1 MKKIL
6 CVLLMALAAMSFAQ
20 EGAKPEF
27 QAFASSL
34 LKLKPAEGGW
44 QKFSLKVEVAPWSF
58 QAIGEVHIVAGDAEL
73 LNSALYDGT
82 LYSIVAYIP
91 STAAGSDGKEYQV
104 GVFDLMLFLEDE
116 PTQVRNVKFR
126 LLPPANDEWATGIF
140 KDAIATGTALGS
152 VWGGAYDDDIVKA
165 SAVPLDKKQLQ
176 ANLKSKSRPAP
187 AAEPEPA
194 PVVKRSV
201 AADDDEPVVKK
212 KKKRSYNEEE
222 EDEDGSNLTVK
233 EKRRRAMMQKKREA
247 AAEEAEE
254 DEEPVVKKKK
264 KKRSYDEDEEEP
276 VVKKKKKKKRSYD
289 EDEEEAPVVKKK
301 KKKRSY
307 DEDEEE
313 PVVKKKKKKKKKKVV
328 YEDDEEEE

>member
-6 CVLLMALAAMSFAQ
+6 CMLFMAVAVLSFAQ
-20 EGAKPEF
+20 GNTKPEF

-44 QKFSLKVEVAPWSF
+44 QKFSLKVEIAPWAF

-82 LYSIVAYIP
+82 LYSVVAYIP
-91 STAAGSDGKEYQV
+91 APAAGTDGKEYQV
-104 GVFDLMLFLEDE
+104 GVFDMMLFLEDE

-126 LLPPANDEWATGIF
+126 LLPPANDEWAMGIF
-140 KDAIATGTALGS
+140 KDAIASGTALGS
-152 VWGGAYDDDIVKA
+152 VWGGAYEDEITKA
-165 SAVPLDKKQLQ
+165 SAVPMDKKQLQ
-176 ANLKSKSRPAP
+176 ANLKKKERPEPSP
-187 AAEPEPA
+187 AAEPA
-194 PVVKRSV
+194 PV
-201 AADDDEPVVKK
+201 AKK
-212 KKKRSYNEEE
+212 KKKRSYDEDE

-233 EKRRRAMMQKKREA
+233 EKRRRAMLQKKREA

-254 DEEPVVKKKK
+254 EEEAPVV
-264 KKRSYDEDEEEP
+264 
-276 VVKKKKKKKRSYD
+276 KKKKKKRSYD

-313 PVVKKKKKKKKKKVV
+313 APVVKKKKKKKSYDEDEEEPVVKKKKKKKKKKVV

>member
-6 CVLLMALAAMSFAQ
+6 CMLFMAVAVLSFAQ
-20 EGAKPEF
+20 GNTKPEF

-44 QKFSLKVEVAPWSF
+44 QKFSLKVEVAPWAF

-82 LYSIVAYIP
+82 LYSVVAYIP
-91 STAAGSDGKEYQV
+91 APAAGTDGKEYQV
-104 GVFDLMLFLEDE
+104 GVFDMMLFLEDE

-126 LLPPANDEWATGIF
+126 LLPPANDEWAMGIF
-140 KDAIATGTALGS
+140 KDAIASGTALGS
-152 VWGGAYDDDIVKA
+152 VWGGAYEDEITKA
-165 SAVPLDKKQLQ
+165 SAVPMDKKQLQ
-176 ANLKSKSRPAP
+176 ANLKKKERPEPSP
-187 AAEPEPA
+187 AAEPA
-194 PVVKRSV
+194 PV
-201 AADDDEPVVKK
+201 AKK
-212 KKKRSYNEEE
+212 KKKRSYNEDE

-233 EKRRRAMMQKKREA
+233 EKRRRAMLQKKREA

-254 DEEPVVKKKK
+254 
-264 KKRSYDEDEEEP
+264 EEEP
-276 VVKKKKKKKRSYD
+276 VVKKKKKKRSYD

-313 PVVKKKKKKKKKKVV
+313 APVVKKKKKKKSYDEDEEEPVVKKKKKKKKKKVV

>member
-1 MKKIL
+1 
-6 CVLLMALAAMSFAQ
+6 MSFAQ

-44 QKFSLKVEVAPWSF
+44 QKFSLKVEVAPWAF
-58 QAIGEVHIVAGDAEL
+58 QAIGDVHIVAGDAEL
-73 LNSALYDGT
+73 LNGALYDGT
-82 LYSIVAYIP
+82 LYAVVAYIP

-116 PTQVRNVKFR
+116 ATQVRNVKFR

-152 VWGGAYDDDIVKA
+152 VWGGAYDDEIVKA

-176 ANLKSKSRPAP
+176 ANLKAKSRPAP

-194 PVVKRSV
+194 PVVKKSRV
-201 AADDDEPVVKK
+201 ADDDEPVVKK
-212 KKKRSYNEEE
+212 KKKRSYNEDE

-233 EKRRRAMMQKKREA
+233 EKRRRAMMSKKR
-247 AAEEAEE
+247 AAEEDE
-254 DEEPVVKKKK
+254 EEPVVKKKK
-264 KKRSYDEDEEEP
+264 KKRSYDDEDEEEPVVKKKKKKRSYDDEDEEEP
-276 VVKKKKKKKRSYD
+276 VVKKKKKKKSYD
-289 EDEEEAPVVKKK
+289 D
-301 KKKRSY
+301 
-307 DEDEEE
+307 DEEE

-328 YEDDEEEE
+328 YEDDEDEE

>member
-1 MKKIL
+1 MMKKIL
-6 CVLLMALAAMSFAQ
+6 CMLFMAVAVLSFAQ
-20 EGAKPEF
+20 GNTKPEF

-44 QKFSLKVEVAPWSF
+44 QKFSLKVEIAPWAF

-82 LYSIVAYIP
+82 LYSVVAYIP
-91 STAAGSDGKEYQV
+91 APAAGTDGKEYQV
-104 GVFDLMLFLEDE
+104 GVFDMMLFLEDE

-126 LLPPANDEWATGIF
+126 LLPPANDEWAMGIF
-140 KDAIATGTALGS
+140 KDAIASGTALGS
-152 VWGGAYDDDIVKA
+152 VWGGAYEDEIIKA

-176 ANLKSKSRPAP
+176 ANLKKKERPEPSP
-187 AAEPEPA
+187 AAEPA
-194 PVVKRSV
+194 PV
-201 AADDDEPVVKK
+201 AKK
-212 KKKRSYNEEE
+212 KKKRSYDEDE

-233 EKRRRAMMQKKREA
+233 EKRRRAMMQKKRAA

-254 DEEPVVKKKK
+254 EEEPVVKKKR
-264 KKRSYDEDEEEP
+264 KRSYDEDEEEAP
-276 VVKKKKKKKRSYD
+276 VVKKKKKKRSYD

-301 KKKRSY
+301 KKKKSY

>member
-1 MKKIL
+1 MRKIL
-6 CVLLMALAAMSFAQ
+6 CMLFMAVAVLSFAQ
-20 EGAKPEF
+20 GNTKPEF

-44 QKFSLKVEVAPWSF
+44 QKFSLKVEIAPWAF

-82 LYSIVAYIP
+82 LYSVVAYIP
-91 STAAGSDGKEYQV
+91 APAAGTDGKEYQV
-104 GVFDLMLFLEDE
+104 GVFDMMLFLEDE

-126 LLPPANDEWATGIF
+126 LLPPANDEWAMGIF
-140 KDAIATGTALGS
+140 KDAIASGTALGS
-152 VWGGAYDDDIVKA
+152 VWGGAYEDEITKA
-165 SAVPLDKKQLQ
+165 SAVPMDKRQLQ
-176 ANLKSKSRPAP
+176 ANLKKKKRPEPSP
-187 AAEPEPA
+187 AAEPA
-194 PVVKRSV
+194 PV
-201 AADDDEPVVKK
+201 AKK
-212 KKKRSYNEEE
+212 KKKRSYDEDE

-233 EKRRRAMMQKKREA
+233 EKRRRAMLQKKREA

-254 DEEPVVKKKK
+254 EEEAPVV
-264 KKRSYDEDEEEP
+264 
-276 VVKKKKKKKRSYD
+276 KKKKKKRSYD

-313 PVVKKKKKKKKKKVV
+313 APVVKKKKKKKSYDEDEEEPVVKKKKKKKKKKVV

>member
-1 MKKIL
+1 MAVA
-6 CVLLMALAAMSFAQ
+6 VLSFAQ
-20 EGAKPEF
+20 GNTKPEF

-44 QKFSLKVEVAPWSF
+44 QKFSLKVEIAPWAF

-82 LYSIVAYIP
+82 LYSVVAYIP
-91 STAAGSDGKEYQV
+91 APAAGTDGKEYQV
-104 GVFDLMLFLEDE
+104 GVFDMMLFLEDE

-126 LLPPANDEWATGIF
+126 LLPPANDEWAMGIF
-140 KDAIATGTALGS
+140 KDAIASGTALGS
-152 VWGGAYDDDIVKA
+152 VWGGAYEDEITKA
-165 SAVPLDKKQLQ
+165 SAVPMDKKQLQ
-176 ANLKSKSRPAP
+176 ANLKKKERPEPSP
-187 AAEPEPA
+187 AAEPA
-194 PVVKRSV
+194 PV
-201 AADDDEPVVKK
+201 AKK
-212 KKKRSYNEEE
+212 KKKRSYDEDE

-233 EKRRRAMMQKKREA
+233 EKRRRAMLQKKREA

-254 DEEPVVKKKK
+254 
-264 KKRSYDEDEEEP
+264 EEEP
-276 VVKKKKKKKRSYD
+276 VVKKKKKKRSYD

-313 PVVKKKKKKKKKKVV
+313 APVVKKKKKKKSYDEDEEEPVVKKKKKKKKKKVV

>member
-1 MKKIL
+1 MKKLL
-6 CVLLMALAAMSFAQ
+6 CVLFMALAVLSFAQ
-20 EGAKPEF
+20 GNTKPEF
-27 QAFASSL
+27 QAFSSSL

-44 QKFSLKVEVAPWSF
+44 QKFSLKVEVAPWAF

-82 LYSIVAYIP
+82 LYSVVAYIP
-91 STAAGSDGKEYQV
+91 APAAGTDGKEYQV
-104 GVFDLMLFLEDE
+104 GVFDMMLFLEDE

-126 LLPPANDEWATGIF
+126 LLPPANDEWAMGIF
-140 KDAIATGTALGS
+140 KDAIASGTALGS
-152 VWGGAYDDDIVKA
+152 VWGGAYEDEITKA
-165 SAVPLDKKQLQ
+165 SAVPMDKKQLQ
-176 ANLKSKSRPAP
+176 ANLKKKERPEPSP
-187 AAEPEPA
+187 AAEPA
-194 PVVKRSV
+194 PV
-201 AADDDEPVVKK
+201 AKK
-212 KKKRSYNEEE
+212 KKKRSYDEDE

-233 EKRRRAMMQKKREA
+233 EKRRRAMLQKKREA

-254 DEEPVVKKKK
+254 
-264 KKRSYDEDEEEP
+264 EEEP
-276 VVKKKKKKKRSYD
+276 VVKKKKKKRSYD

-313 PVVKKKKKKKKKKVV
+313 APVVKKKKKKKSYDEDEEEPVVKKKKKKKKKKVV

>member
-6 CVLLMALAAMSFAQ
+6 CMLFMAVAVLSFAQ
-20 EGAKPEF
+20 GNTKPEF

-44 QKFSLKVEVAPWSF
+44 QKFSLKVEIAPWAF

-82 LYSIVAYIP
+82 LYSVVAYIP
-91 STAAGSDGKEYQV
+91 APAAGTDGKEYQV
-104 GVFDLMLFLEDE
+104 GVFDMMLFLEDE

-126 LLPPANDEWATGIF
+126 LLPPANDEWAMGIF
-140 KDAIATGTALGS
+140 KDAIASGTALGS
-152 VWGGAYDDDIVKA
+152 VWGGAYEDEITKA
-165 SAVPLDKKQLQ
+165 SAVPMDKKQLQ
-176 ANLKSKSRPAP
+176 ANLKKKERPEPSP
-187 AAEPEPA
+187 AAEPA
-194 PVVKRSV
+194 PV
-201 AADDDEPVVKK
+201 AKK
-212 KKKRSYNEEE
+212 KKKRSYNEDE

-233 EKRRRAMMQKKREA
+233 EKRRRAMLQKKREA
-247 AAEEAEE
+247 ATEEAEE
-254 DEEPVVKKKK
+254 
-264 KKRSYDEDEEEP
+264 EEEP
-276 VVKKKKKKKRSYD
+276 VVKKKKKKRSYD

-313 PVVKKKKKKKKKKVV
+313 APVVKKKKKKKSYDEDEEEPVVKKKKKKKKKKVV

>member
-6 CVLLMALAAMSFAQ
+6 CMLFMAVAVLSFAQ
-20 EGAKPEF
+20 GNTKPEF

-44 QKFSLKVEVAPWSF
+44 QKFSLKVEIAPWAF

-82 LYSIVAYIP
+82 LYSVVAYIP
-91 STAAGSDGKEYQV
+91 APAAGTDGKEYQV
-104 GVFDLMLFLEDE
+104 GVFDVMLFLEDE

-126 LLPPANDEWATGIF
+126 LLPPANDEWAMGIF
-140 KDAIATGTALGS
+140 KDAIASGTALGS
-152 VWGGAYDDDIVKA
+152 VWGGAYEDEIIKA

-176 ANLKSKSRPAP
+176 ANLKKKERPEPSP
-187 AAEPEPA
+187 AAEPA
-194 PVVKRSV
+194 PV
-201 AADDDEPVVKK
+201 AKK
-212 KKKRSYNEEE
+212 KKKRSYDEDE

-233 EKRRRAMMQKKREA
+233 EKRRRAMMQKKRAA

-254 DEEPVVKKKK
+254 EEEPVVKKKR
-264 KKRSYDEDEEEP
+264 KRSYDEDEEEAP
-276 VVKKKKKKKRSYD
+276 VVKKKKKKRSYD

-301 KKKRSY
+301 KKKKSY

>member
-1 MKKIL
+1 MKKLL
-6 CVLLMALAAMSFAQ
+6 CMLFMAFAVLSFAQ
-20 EGAKPEF
+20 EGAKPGF
-27 QAFASSL
+27 QAFSGSL

-44 QKFSLKVEVAPWSF
+44 QKFSLKVEVAPWAF
-58 QAIGEVHIVAGDAEL
+58 QAIGEVHIVAGDPEL

-82 LYSIVAYIP
+82 VYAVVAYMP
-91 STAAGSDGKEYQV
+91 STATGTDGKEYQV
-104 GVFDLMLFLEDE
+104 GVFDMMLFLEDE

-126 LLPPANDEWATGIF
+126 LLPPANDEWALGIF

-152 VWGGAYDDDIVKA
+152 VWGGAYEDEITKA
-165 SAVPLDKKQLQ
+165 SAVPMDKKLLQ
-176 ANLKSKSRPAP
+176 ANLKKDRPAP
-187 AAEPEPA
+187 AVEPEPVAAAPAEEPA
-194 PVVKRSV
+194 PVAK
-201 AADDDEPVVKK
+201 KK
-212 KKKRSYNEEE
+212 KKKRSYDEDE

-233 EKRRRAMMQKKREA
+233 EKRRRAMLSKKK

-254 DEEPVVKKKK
+254 EEEPVVKKKK

-276 VVKKKKKKKRSYD
+276 VVKKKKKKRSYD
-289 EDEEEAPVVKKK
+289 EDEEEPVVKKK

>member
-1 MKKIL
+1 MMKKIL
-6 CVLLMALAAMSFAQ
+6 CMLFMAVAVLSFAQ
-20 EGAKPEF
+20 GNTKPEF

-44 QKFSLKVEVAPWSF
+44 QKFSLKVEIAPWAF

-82 LYSIVAYIP
+82 LYSVVAYIP
-91 STAAGSDGKEYQV
+91 APAAGTDGKEYQV
-104 GVFDLMLFLEDE
+104 GVFDMMLFLEDE

-126 LLPPANDEWATGIF
+126 LLPPANDEWAMGIF
-140 KDAIATGTALGS
+140 KDAIASGTALGS
-152 VWGGAYDDDIVKA
+152 VWGGAYEDEITKA
-165 SAVPLDKKQLQ
+165 SAVPMDKKQLQ
-176 ANLKSKSRPAP
+176 ANLKKKERPEPSP
-187 AAEPEPA
+187 AAEPA
-194 PVVKRSV
+194 PV
-201 AADDDEPVVKK
+201 AKK
-212 KKKRSYNEEE
+212 KKKRSYDEDE

-233 EKRRRAMMQKKREA
+233 EKRRRAMLQKKREA

-254 DEEPVVKKKK
+254 
-264 KKRSYDEDEEEP
+264 EEEP
-276 VVKKKKKKKRSYD
+276 VVKKKKKKRSYD

-313 PVVKKKKKKKKKKVV
+313 APVVKKKKKKKSYDEDEEEPVVKKKKKKKKKKVV

>member
-6 CVLLMALAAMSFAQ
+6 CMLFMAVAVLSFAQ
-20 EGAKPEF
+20 GNTKPEF

-44 QKFSLKVEVAPWSF
+44 QKFSLKVEIAPWAF

-82 LYSIVAYIP
+82 LYSVVAYIP
-91 STAAGSDGKEYQV
+91 APAAGTDGKEYQV
-104 GVFDLMLFLEDE
+104 GVFDMMLFLEDE

-126 LLPPANDEWATGIF
+126 LLPPANDEWAMGIF
-140 KDAIATGTALGS
+140 KDAIASGTALGS
-152 VWGGAYDDDIVKA
+152 VWGGAYEDEITKA
-165 SAVPLDKKQLQ
+165 SAVPMDKKQLQ
-176 ANLKSKSRPAP
+176 ANLKKKERPEPSP
-187 AAEPEPA
+187 AAEPA
-194 PVVKRSV
+194 PV
-201 AADDDEPVVKK
+201 AKK
-212 KKKRSYNEEE
+212 KKKRSYDEDE

-233 EKRRRAMMQKKREA
+233 EKRRRAMLQKKREA

-254 DEEPVVKKKK
+254 
-264 KKRSYDEDEEEP
+264 EEEP
-276 VVKKKKKKKRSYD
+276 VVKKKKKKRSYD

-313 PVVKKKKKKKKKKVV
+313 APVVKKKKKKKSYDEDEEEPVVKKKKKKKKKKVV

>member
-1 MKKIL
+1 MMKKIL
-6 CVLLMALAAMSFAQ
+6 CMLFMAVAVLSFAQ
-20 EGAKPEF
+20 GNTKPEF

-44 QKFSLKVEVAPWSF
+44 QKFSLKVEIAPWAF

-82 LYSIVAYIP
+82 LYSVVAYIP
-91 STAAGSDGKEYQV
+91 APAAGTDGKEYQV
-104 GVFDLMLFLEDE
+104 GVFDMMLFLEDE

-126 LLPPANDEWATGIF
+126 LLPPANDEWAMGIF
-140 KDAIATGTALGS
+140 KDAIASGTALGS
-152 VWGGAYDDDIVKA
+152 VWGGAYEDEITKA
-165 SAVPLDKKQLQ
+165 SAVPMDKKQLQ
-176 ANLKSKSRPAP
+176 ANLKKKERPEPSP
-187 AAEPEPA
+187 AAEPA
-194 PVVKRSV
+194 PV
-201 AADDDEPVVKK
+201 AKK
-212 KKKRSYNEEE
+212 KKKRSYNEDE

-233 EKRRRAMMQKKREA
+233 EKRRRAMLQKKREA
-247 AAEEAEE
+247 ATEEAEE
-254 DEEPVVKKKK
+254 
-264 KKRSYDEDEEEP
+264 EEEP
-276 VVKKKKKKKRSYD
+276 VVKKKKKKRSYD

-313 PVVKKKKKKKKKKVV
+313 APVVKKKKKKKSYDEDEEEPVVKKKKKKKKKKVV